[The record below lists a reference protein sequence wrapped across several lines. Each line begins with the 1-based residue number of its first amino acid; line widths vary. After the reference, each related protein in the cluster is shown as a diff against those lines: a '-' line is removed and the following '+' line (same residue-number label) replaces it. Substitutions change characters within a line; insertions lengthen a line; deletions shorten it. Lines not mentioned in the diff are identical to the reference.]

1 MICANR
7 IIILD
12 NIAKYTGEINR
23 IAVKWTR
30 NGLAMNYTIWFHF
43 MPWILVGQYFLP
55 ELLQKKLHGPYG
67 PRASCCVGEYLYVT
81 NYGMLVN

>member
-67 PRASCCVGEYLYVT
+67 PRATLEGARGSNFLYFKW
-81 NYGMLVN
+81 GF